1 MKGEFMVLEKYYSAK
16 YDRAFK
22 EVMLKEKKY

>member
-1 MKGEFMVLEKYYSAK
+1 MEYKWYSGK

-22 EVMLKEKKY
+22 EVMLMEDNTDLLKKL